1 MRKYGKVDAN
11 HKEVADAFRKLG
23 CSFLSLAPLGK
34 GAPDA
39 LIGYG
44 GICCAIEIKDGAK
57 PKSAQKLTP
66 AQREFWST
74 WKGGV
79 RLVTDLQAVAE
90 TAQLLRRWQA
100 TLWEPQPYSTQP
112 NPEALREMVR

>member
-1 MRKYGKVDAN
+1 MRRYGKVDAN
-11 HKEVADAFRKLG
+11 HKELADAFRKLG

-39 LIGYG
+39 AIGYG
-44 GICCAIEIKDGAK
+44 GLTILAEFKDGAK

-66 AQREFWST
+66 DQEAFWNS

-79 RLVTDLQAVAE
+79 MLVTDMKAVE
-90 TAQLLRRWQA
+90 DTVNLLRSWHAKLCR
-100 TLWEPQPYSTQP
+100 
-112 NPEALREMVR
+112 

>member
-1 MRKYGKVDAN
+1 VRRAARVDAN
-11 HKEVADAFRKLG
+11 HKDIADAFRKMG

-39 LIGYG
+39 AIGYG
-44 GICCAIEIKDGAK
+44 GLTVLVEIKDGAK

-66 AQREFWST
+66 DQKAFWDT

-79 RLVTDLQAVAE
+79 RLVNGMDAAIE
-90 TAQLLRRWQA
+90 TVELLKRWRG
-100 TLWEPQPYSTQP
+100 LLS
-112 NPEALREMVR
+112 